1 MLNNFDNDSSK
12 LRFKMRSYLTT
23 TLSMNI
29 NKKTK
34 IQTLLNIMVAY
45 QNLKILEYKIN
56 ITPNF

>member
-1 MLNNFDNDSSK
+1 
-12 LRFKMRSYLTT
+12 
-23 TLSMNI
+23 MNI

-34 IQTLLNIMVAY
+34 IQTLLYIMVAY

>member
-45 QNLKILEYKIN
+45 QNLKILEDNIN

>member
-12 LRFKMRSYLTT
+12 LRFKIYLTT

-45 QNLKILEYKIN
+45 QNLKILGDKIN